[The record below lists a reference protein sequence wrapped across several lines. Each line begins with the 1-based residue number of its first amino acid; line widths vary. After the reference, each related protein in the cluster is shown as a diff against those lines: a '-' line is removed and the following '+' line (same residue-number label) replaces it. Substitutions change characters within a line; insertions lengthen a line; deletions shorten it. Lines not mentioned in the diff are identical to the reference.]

1 MRPFPILLGLSLIS
15 APLGLGAAD
24 IDAEDF
30 RRLVDRVNSHD
41 EAIDAYRNTI
51 QDLRSEVGR
60 LRAENDRLKT
70 AVNTPKNYAT
80 QEQITKLTEQ
90 LREVEKNR
98 AADKQQ
104 VLDAFD
110 KLKSMPMTVPVPA
123 PIHRPTPT
131 QAPTQGSGGKTG
143 DKTSVKESSAGN
155 GSGSGAAANPGS
167 DKPAVPE
174 APMEYYEH
182 TLAEGETLSAVID
195 AYNKQ
200 HGLKVRLQ
208 HVLKANPSVKDPKKL
223 RLGQKLR
230 IPVIK

>member
-110 KLKSMPMTVPVPA
+110 KLKSMPMTVPA

-131 QAPTQGSGGKTG
+131 PAPTQGSGGKTG
-143 DKTSVKESSAGN
+143 DKPSVKESSAGN
-155 GSGSGAAANPGS
+155 GSGNGAAANPGS

-182 TLAEGETLSAVID
+182 TWRRA
-195 AYNKQ
+195 
-200 HGLKVRLQ
+200 R
-208 HVLKANPSVKDPKKL
+208 
-223 RLGQKLR
+223 R
-230 IPVIK
+230 

>member
-24 IDAEDF
+24 VDAEDF

-51 QDLRSEVGR
+51 QDLRSEVAR

-70 AVNTPKNYAT
+70 AVSTPKNYAT

-90 LREVEKNR
+90 LREVERNR
-98 AADKQQ
+98 AADKAQ

-110 KLKSMPMTVPVPA
+110 KLKSMPITVPATA
-123 PIHRPTPT
+123 PTHRPTP
-131 QAPTQGSGGKTG
+131 APTTGSGVKTG
-143 DKTSVKESSAGN
+143 DKPSVKDPPAGTGSGN
-155 GSGSGAAANPGS
+155 GGE
-167 DKPAVPE
+167 KPAVPE
-174 APMEYYEH
+174 VPMEYYEH
-182 TLAEGETLSAVID
+182 SLAEGETLSAVID

-208 HVLKANPSVKDPKKL
+208 HVLKANPTIKDPKKL
-223 RLGQKLR
+223 RQGQKIR